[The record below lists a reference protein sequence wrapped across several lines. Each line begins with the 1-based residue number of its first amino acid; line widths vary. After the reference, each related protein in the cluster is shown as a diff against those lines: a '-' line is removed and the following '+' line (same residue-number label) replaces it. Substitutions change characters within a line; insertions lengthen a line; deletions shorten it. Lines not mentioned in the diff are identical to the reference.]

1 MKAIK
6 NHALSIISH
15 AVLPL
20 LLLLTACHESL
31 EDRAAREAREYTQ
44 KNCPTP
50 VVQDTR
56 TDSLTVD
63 KATRTIGYWYTLCGK
78 ADNPEGVKSQQQ
90 KLRGVLLSG
99 LKASTQLKLYKD
111 AGFNIRY
118 VYHSEKNP
126 KLVLLDFTFS
136 QKDYQ

>member
-50 VVQDTR
+50 VVQNTR

-78 ADNPEGVKSQQQ
+78 ADNPEGVKNQQQ